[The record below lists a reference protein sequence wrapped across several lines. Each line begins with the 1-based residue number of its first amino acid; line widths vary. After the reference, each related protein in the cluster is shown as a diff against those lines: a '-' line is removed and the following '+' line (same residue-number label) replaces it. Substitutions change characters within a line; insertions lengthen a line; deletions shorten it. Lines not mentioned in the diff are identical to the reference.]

1 MAVFKYFLLSLFIIL
16 PLKAIAQTALYE
28 DTIRIS
34 EVVISGRKVNSAE
47 PGYKIISADSALLRY
62 YNKGTLAEMMSGYL
76 PVMVKTYGMGGS
88 ATPSFRGTGA
98 SQTLVVWNGLKID
111 HPMLGQGDLS
121 LYPAGMTDAVDLLF
135 GSASMPVYSG
145 ASGGIISMETKPVWK
160 KSTEIE
166 FDPSMGSFG
175 RYSGLLNVRTGNSNF
190 HSSTRVFKQAA
201 ENNFKYIN
209 RVSGPE
215 PFSDYRENS
224 QFSQNGVLQELY
236 YRHSGKTL
244 SGRVWYNS
252 TLRNLA
258 SSLLVSSAG
267 EGEKQKDESLRV
279 MIDFE
284 NDLHPSDYYIK
295 GAMMM
300 NRLNYDNRIASV
312 HSRNYSE
319 TWVLQSGFK
328 GKFTSKTEY
337 QIAINEEFNRVISN
351 NYESDKSRNSINAS
365 FLLRTVNTGRISG
378 SLLFREILDRN
389 KFLIPDF
396 SAGLE
401 YKLSESNQHNIKA
414 NFSRSSRV
422 PSLNDL
428 FWSPGGN
435 SDLKNEYAF
444 VYELGYKM
452 MKNIGDAIDLNLEV
466 TGFKNHINDMIQWT
480 PGTFNYWT
488 AANIKNVS
496 TGGIETSAEFVYRVD
511 PVVFRFYAGY
521 YYTRATNE
529 KVESEKEV
537 HRDQLIY
544 VPVHKANAF
553 IHAGWKELSFIWKSD
568 FTGKRYITAD
578 NKGFLPS
585 YFINSC
591 SAGIKHPTSFGFL
604 GLNIDVENIFNIE
617 YQTIPYY
624 PLPGRY
630 WDLRLFIQLKYDK

>member
-1 MAVFKYFLLSLFIIL
+1 MAVFKSLILFLILIL
-16 PLKAIAQTALYE
+16 PFNAEAQILLYA
-28 DTIRIS
+28 DTIRIK
-34 EVVISGRKVNSAE
+34 EVVISGRKENSAE
-47 PGYKIISADSALLRY
+47 PGYKIISADSLLLRY
-62 YNKGTLAEMMSGYL
+62 YKKGTLAEMMSGYL
-76 PVMVKTYGMGGS
+76 PVTVKTYGMGGS

-135 GSASMPVYSG
+135 GGASMPVYSG

-166 FDPSMGSFG
+166 FDPSTGSFG
-175 RYSGLLNVRTGNSNF
+175 KYSGLLSLKTGNNNF
-190 HSSTRVFKQAA
+190 YSSTRLFKQSA

-215 PFSDYRENS
+215 PFNDCRKNS
-224 QFSQNGVLQELY
+224 QFSQNGILQELY
-236 YRHSGKTL
+236 YRQAGKTL
-244 SGRVWYNS
+244 SGRIWYNN
-252 TLRNLA
+252 TLRNLP

-284 NDLHPSDYYIK
+284 NDQHLSEYYIK
-295 GAMMM
+295 GAMVM
-300 NRLNYDNRIASV
+300 NRLNYDNRISSV

-319 TWVLQSGFK
+319 TWLLQSGFK
-328 GKFTSKTEY
+328 SKFTSKTEY
-337 QIAINEEFNRVISN
+337 NITVNEEYNRVISN
-351 NYESDKSRNSINAS
+351 NYESDKSRNSINTS
-365 FLLRTVNTGRISG
+365 FLLRTINTGRISG

-389 KFLIPDF
+389 QLLIPDF
-396 SAGLE
+396 STGIEL
-401 YKLSESNQHNIKA
+401 KLWGNIDHNIKA
-414 NFSRSSRV
+414 NFSRSSRL

-428 FWSPGGN
+428 FWNPGGN
-435 SDLKNEYAF
+435 PDLKNEYAF

-452 MKNIGDAIDLNLEV
+452 IKKMGDAIDLNLEI
-466 TGFKNHINDMIQWT
+466 TAFRNHINDMIQWT
-480 PGTFNYWT
+480 PGIYNYWT

-496 TGGIETSAEFVYRVD
+496 TGGIETSADFVYRVD
-511 PVVFRFYAGY
+511 PIIFRLYAGY
-521 YYTRATNE
+521 YYTRARNQGAETEN
-529 KVESEKEV
+529 KNS
-537 HRDQLIY
+537 RDQLVY

-553 IHAGWKELSFIWKSD
+553 FHAGWKELSLVWKSD
-568 FTGKRYITAD
+568 FTGKRYITTD

-591 SAGIKHPTSFGFL
+591 SAGLNHPTSFGIL
-604 GLNIDVENIFNIE
+604 GLNVDVENIFNIE

-630 WDLRLFIQLKYDK
+630 WDLRLLIQIKYKK